1 MTLVSRNKLALPLFL
16 FICNCGWVWRI
27 PRGVM
32 PACVCLLDA
41 RVWVS
46 VCEWSYISLCV
57 GVRVCVHAMA
67 KCVCVCLSNV
77 VPYSHISLSRLSHF
91 GTFSVGNFCYFYSKR
106 IKRWAQP
113 LRPIWIEKNLFMFW
127 IIAHFV
133 IFIFLKHF
141 HFSLFSTTHLQH
153 RKRSEVSIT
162 SSWMVGKK
170 ISVDLHLNRFR
181 CGKAAKGSDR
191 VLWHFLLPVIWSH
204 GFESR
209 QPHVVS
215 DLCSTT
221 DPLRCQD
228 KALRSILSWAKPS
241 LRCVRQKG

>member
-1 MTLVSRNKLALPLFL
+1 MSRNKLALPLFL

-41 RVWVS
+41 RVCVS

-113 LRPIWIEKNLFMFW
+113 LRPIWIEKKPFYVLNYRPFC
-127 IIAHFV
+127 
-133 IFIFLKHF
+133 HF
-141 HFSLFSTTHLQH
+141 HFSEAFPFLSFFHNSL
-153 RKRSEVSIT
+153 
-162 SSWMVGKK
+162 
-170 ISVDLHLNRFR
+170 
-181 CGKAAKGSDR
+181 AAPEK
-191 VLWHFLLPVIWSH
+191 
-204 GFESR
+204 
-209 QPHVVS
+209 
-215 DLCSTT
+215 
-221 DPLRCQD
+221 
-228 KALRSILSWAKPS
+228 
-241 LRCVRQKG
+241 VRGVHYK

>member
-1 MTLVSRNKLALPLFL
+1 MSRNKLALPLFL

-57 GVRVCVHAMA
+57 GVRVCVHAMP

-113 LRPIWIEKNLFMFW
+113 LRPIWIEKTFLCFELSPILSFSFFW
-127 IIAHFV
+127 SISI
-133 IFIFLKHF
+133 
-141 HFSLFSTTHLQH
+141 SLFFPQLTCSTGKGQRCPLQVVEWLE
-153 RKRSEVSIT
+153 KRSPWTCI
-162 SSWMVGKK
+162 
-170 ISVDLHLNRFR
+170 
-181 CGKAAKGSDR
+181 
-191 VLWHFLLPVIWSH
+191 
-204 GFESR
+204 
-209 QPHVVS
+209 
-215 DLCSTT
+215 
-221 DPLRCQD
+221 
-228 KALRSILSWAKPS
+228 
-241 LRCVRQKG
+241 